1 MWTTSSTHFPEK
13 VSPVICACSRSSNV
27 FFCSTAT
34 WPKRSMSN
42 KDVIRL
48 KMACDVM
55 ELDDRQSIH
64 NTAVNAF
71 GAQGVNTHM
80 YVAVL
85 VLNTFG

>member
-1 MWTTSSTHFPEK
+1 
-13 VSPVICACSRSSNV
+13 
-27 FFCSTAT
+27 
-34 WPKRSMSN
+34 MSN

-85 VLNTFG
+85 VLNTFV